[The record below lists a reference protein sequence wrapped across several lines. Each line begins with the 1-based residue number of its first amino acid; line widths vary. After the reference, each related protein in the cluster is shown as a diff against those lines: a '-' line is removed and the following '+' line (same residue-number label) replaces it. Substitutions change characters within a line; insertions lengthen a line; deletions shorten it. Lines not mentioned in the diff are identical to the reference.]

1 MQRQL
6 TFFTLLSFNP
16 FPSTATFPNEMFS
29 LGICCAGCAAAAAAV
44 DNADGE
50 AGVLSARCLPPDD
63 PSSFAFSVCESDE

>member
-29 LGICCAGCAAAAAAV
+29 FGICCAAAAVAV

-50 AGVLSARCLPPDD
+50 AGALSARCLPPDA